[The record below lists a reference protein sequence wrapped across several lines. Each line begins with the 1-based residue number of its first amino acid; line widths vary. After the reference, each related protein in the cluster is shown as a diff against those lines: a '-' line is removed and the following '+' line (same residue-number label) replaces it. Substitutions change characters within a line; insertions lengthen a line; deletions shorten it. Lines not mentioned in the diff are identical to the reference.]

1 MNKKAILG
9 GKKAW
14 VAAFFVS
21 VILLFALPRALAETA
36 SFDTFIPDTALVYIS
51 VRNIAETRENFKQT
65 NLYKLWEEEEIQN
78 AFQSVIDKV
87 RQDLQEVE
95 QEIGISFKE
104 ITEMF
109 TGETAFVFLDLE
121 SKTVTTKKTEVDW
134 DAVDFEKFD
143 FETGELP
150 QKEVEVQKTEFVPY
164 SALIADIGENQAGL
178 EEIIERALDAAGE
191 DGPSRKTSEIYGGA
205 INILE
210 DKKDPSI
217 VVAYAFVDNL
227 FMAAWRVEALE
238 RMIAHYKR
246 VAKVQAPLSQ
256 NLTYRYVVS
265 KLGKESDA
273 VFFLHNE
280 LCYDLPLG
288 EFAEEFFSQF
298 GPPQPP
304 GQPFGPKYQIK
315 NFFRSMEE
323 AAIRALGGGICLAPE
338 KTLLVSYAYAPGV
351 PKGTMKMHPTEILPA
366 KSLTFTPREAFCYL
380 LVFVDFQEYWK
391 LLKKQFEAQFA
402 ETGMDLFGQLEAQLA
417 HYEEEFGFSLEE
429 DLLGSM
435 GNEAGLFV
443 IPKSAYDAEGTVA
456 VVVFGAL
463 DNSARFEACLTKM
476 REIPLLA
483 FFTTEEQDYLGYRI
497 NVFLAPPR
505 ASLVPPGEA
514 EAPPLPED
522 SMAYAV
528 TDDFFFFS
536 SSSVLL
542 KAVLRSLTEPTP
554 SIQENDLFRKATAD
568 FPPRPLSLFYVDLG
582 QLLDQIYPF
591 ISELSVATGR
601 EASLPSLEVLK
612 KHLTF
617 ISATTVRDENGILSI
632 TVLP

>member
-14 VAAFFVS
+14 VAAFFLTT
-21 VILLFALPRALAETA
+21 IFLFALPRSLAETA
-36 SFDTFIPDTALVYIS
+36 SFDTFIPDTALVYVS
-51 VRNIAETRENFKQT
+51 VINITETRENFKQT
-65 NLYKLWEEEEIQN
+65 NLYKLWEEEETQN
-78 AFQSVIDKV
+78 AFQSVADKV
-87 RQDLQEVE
+87 RQGLQEAE

-104 ITEMF
+104 IAEMF
-109 TGETAFVFLDLE
+109 TGEAAFVFLDLE
-121 SKTVTTKKTEVDW
+121 SKTVTTKETEVDW

-150 QKEVEVQKTEFVPY
+150 QKEVAVQETEFVPY
-164 SALIADIGENQAGL
+164 SAIIADIGENQAGL
-178 EEIIERALDAAGE
+178 EEVIERALDAAGE
-191 DGPSRKTSEIYGGA
+191 EGPSRKTSEIYGVA

-217 VVAYAFVDNL
+217 VVAYAFMDSL
-227 FMAAWRVEALE
+227 FIATWGVEALE
-238 RMIAHYKR
+238 RMIVNYKT
-246 VAKVQAPLSQ
+246 KVQAPLSR

-265 KLGKESDA
+265 KLDKESDV
-273 VFFLHNE
+273 VFFLNNE

-298 GPPQPP
+298 GPPQSP
-304 GQPFGPKYQIK
+304 GQAFGPKYQIK
-315 NFFRSMEE
+315 NSFRSMEE
-323 AAIRALGGGICLAPE
+323 AAIRALGGGISLAPE
-338 KTLLVSYAYAPGV
+338 KTLLVSYAYAPGI
-351 PKGTMKMHPTEILPA
+351 PKGTMKIYPTEIPPA

-380 LVFVDFQEYWK
+380 LVSMDFQEYWK
-391 LLKKQFEAQFA
+391 QLKKQFDAQFA
-402 ETGMDLFGQLEAQLA
+402 ETGMDFFGQVEAQLA

-463 DNSARFEACLTKM
+463 DNSARFEDCLTKI
-476 REIPLLA
+476 RDIPLLS
-483 FFTTEEQDYLGYRI
+483 FFTTEEQDYLGYKI
-497 NVFLAPPR
+497 NVFSAPPGPT
-505 ASLVPPGEA
+505 AMPPGEA

-522 SMAYAV
+522 GPAYAV

-568 FPPRPLSLFYVDLG
+568 FPPQPLYLFYADLG

-601 EASLPSLEVLK
+601 EASLPSLEALK